1 VLPASVMSAGSD
13 DPAPVT
19 LEVQLAG
26 GARGTRQ
33 LTVDLSGTA
42 DLPRSAF
49 RTSTIWTAGRARFV
63 GVRLHD
69 LLAHLGVDSGRA
81 TLRAANG
88 YTAEIPVAE
97 VRPDG
102 ALLAFERDGARM
114 TLRDK
119 GPVWLLYPFDSAP
132 RFRTELHYARSVW
145 QLDRIEIAR

>member
-1 VLPASVMSAGSD
+1 MRSLIARSWSAARAATLILCLVLPASVMSAGSD

-26 GARGTRQ
+26 GARGSRQ

-49 RTSTIWTAGRARFV
+49 RTSTIWTAGRARFA

-69 LLAHLGVDSGRA
+69 LLVHLGVDSGRV

-97 VRPDG
+97 VRPKVPCWRSS
-102 ALLAFERDGARM
+102 ATAR
-114 TLRDK
+114 
-119 GPVWLLYPFDSAP
+119 G
-132 RFRTELHYARSVW
+132 
-145 QLDRIEIAR
+145 